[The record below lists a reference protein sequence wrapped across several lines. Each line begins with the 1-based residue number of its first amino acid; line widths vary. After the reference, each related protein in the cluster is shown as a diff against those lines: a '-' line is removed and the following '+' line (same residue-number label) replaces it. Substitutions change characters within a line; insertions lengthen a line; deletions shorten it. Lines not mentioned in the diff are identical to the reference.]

1 MLRKQVIVQFLP
13 LGAVIMGTSFKR
25 KTAYKMLEMR
35 ILFASLTVIGGWQ
48 ARKKSALFTPEGAT

>member
-35 ILFASLTVIGGWQ
+35 ILFASLTVIGG
-48 ARKKSALFTPEGAT
+48 